1 MTTPSIQILPSLLAA
16 DPGRMEEGC
25 RQAETAGADG
35 IHIDVMDGHF
45 VPNIS
50 MGPAVVAMARKATR
64 LPLNVHLMI
73 SNPDKMADAFL
84 EAGSD
89 TLLIHVEVECDPIP
103 ILKRIRENGTIP
115 GITLNPDT
123 PAEAIKPLLDYIDE
137 VLFMTVFPGFG
148 GQAFMPEVL
157 PKMAEVRSW
166 RPDLNISVDGGITLE
181 TAPQAARH
189 GANLFVAGTS
199 LYRADDMAADIVR
212 MRDQTRRELN
222 AAVN

>member
-1 MTTPSIQILPSLLAA
+1 MT
-16 DPGRMEEGC
+16 
-25 RQAETAGADG
+25 
-35 IHIDVMDGHF
+35 
-45 VPNIS
+45 
-50 MGPAVVAMARKATR
+50 
-64 LPLNVHLMI
+64 
-73 SNPDKMADAFL
+73 
-84 EAGSD
+84 
-89 TLLIHVEVECDPIP
+89 PIP

-157 PKMAEVRSW
+157 PKMAEVLSW

-199 LYRADDMAADIVR
+199 LYRADDMAADIVK